1 MGTELTHN
9 EAPLTMKG
17 FFSQDNVKAKFA
29 EILGQRSNA
38 FVTSVLSTVT
48 QNRMLAKVD
57 PQSIYMAA
65 MTAAVLDLPINP
77 SLGMAYIVPYGTSA
91 QFQLGYKGLIQLC
104 VRSGQFK
111 TIDTKVVYEGQ
122 LIQSDNSFGG
132 LEFNWSKKTS
142 DKVIGYAA
150 HFLLLTGFEKTFY
163 MSLEEITAHGK
174 RFSKTFN
181 NGPWKTDFDAMAC
194 KTVLKLLLD
203 KYAPKSIE
211 MQKAQIVDQAII
223 KDVETFDVE
232 YVDNG
237 HATPDYGAMKTQ
249 IEELMFTD
257 GLTLSAKEQKR
268 YAEILEAEETE
279 SYEKV
284 INELNDKLSKI
295 VTA

>member
-1 MGTELTHN
+1 MTTSLTHN

-48 QNRMLAKVD
+48 QNKMLAKVD

-122 LIQSDNSFGG
+122 LIQSDNSFGSF
-132 LEFNWSKKTS
+132 EFHWSKKTS

-223 KDVETFDVE
+223 KDVETLDVE
-232 YVDNG
+232 YTDNG
-237 HATPDYGAMKTQ
+237 HATPDYEAMKTQ
-249 IEELMFTD
+249 IEEMMFTD
-257 GLTLSAKEQKR
+257 GLILTEKEQKR
-268 YAEILEAEETE
+268 YGEILETEETE

-295 VTA
+295 ATT